1 MLAGWH
7 RTTWENQVG
16 MDASVDPKADSDG
29 DIGDLLN

>member
-7 RTTWENQVG
+7 RNTWRNQVG
-16 MDASVDPKADSDG
+16 MDASFDPKADSDG